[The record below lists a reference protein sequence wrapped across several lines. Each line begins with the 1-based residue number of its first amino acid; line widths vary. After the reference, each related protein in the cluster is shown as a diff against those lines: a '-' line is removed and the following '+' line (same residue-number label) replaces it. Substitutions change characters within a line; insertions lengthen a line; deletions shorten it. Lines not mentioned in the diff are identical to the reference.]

1 VTGPSVGSAWP
12 GASALV
18 TDIRAPAL
26 NLDQSIGQF
35 QYTYRFELVDAV
47 SGLHLGDVHP
57 IREASLR
64 HDTSQI
70 TKRSL
75 GLSLGR
81 ADTAAIN
88 VLTDRISPFMVI
100 PGIRCPDTVSGDW
113 PLGRYQFVDNPR
125 RVFTSGRLGQPQL
138 SDEMFLVDQPILA
151 GINGVGLNVDAAIIA
166 TLSGL
171 AITFDIE
178 PSNFTSADSW
188 GIGKNRGQI
197 LEALSVAGDYWSPWF
212 DNFGVLRFR
221 RTFDPAAAVP
231 DINLD
236 VGARVLR
243 SDILETDEVLTAP
256 NTFVV
261 ISNNSET
268 PEVPVVGIATVP
280 INAPN
285 SVANRGFA
293 ITKVVDLQISD
304 STQAAAVANGLA
316 QRQAIFE
323 QVQLSTAA
331 DPRHDGYNVVRWQ
344 GANWLELSWSLTL
357 KPGEPMSHVMRK
369 SYGPVN
375 TT

>member
-1 VTGPSVGSAWP
+1 MTAPGIGSAWP

-18 TDIRAPAL
+18 TDTRAPKL
-26 NLDQSIGQF
+26 NLDASIGQF

-47 SGLHLGDVHP
+47 SGLHLGDIHP
-57 IREASLR
+57 IRDASLR
-64 HDTSQI
+64 HDVSQI

-75 GLSLGR
+75 GLSLGSS
-81 ADTAAIN
+81 DTAAIN
-88 VLTDRISPFMVI
+88 TLTDRVSPFMVI
-100 PGIRCPDTVSGDW
+100 PGIPCPDTTSGDW

-138 SDEMFLVDQPILA
+138 SDEMFLVDQPVLA
-151 GINGVGLNVDAAIIA
+151 GINGVGKAVDAVIIE
-166 TLSGL
+166 TLTGL
-171 AITFDIE
+171 PGITLDME
-178 PSNFTSADSW
+178 PSSFTSADSW
-188 GIGKNRGQI
+188 GIGQNRGQI

-231 DINLD
+231 DIDMD
-236 VGARVLR
+236 VGARVFR
-243 SDILETDEVLTAP
+243 ADILETDEILTAP

-261 ISNNSET
+261 ISNNSDT
-268 PEVPVVGIATVP
+268 PEVPTVGIATVP

-293 ITKVVDLQISD
+293 ITKVVDLQVSD
-304 STQAAAVANGLA
+304 STQAAAIANGLA

-357 KPGEPMSHVMRK
+357 RPGEPMSHLMRK
-369 SYGPVN
+369 SY
-375 TT
+375 T

>member
-1 VTGPSVGSAWP
+1 MTGPSVGPAWP
-12 GASALV
+12 GAGALV
-18 TDIRAPAL
+18 TDTRAFAL

-47 SGLHLGDVHP
+47 SGLHLGDIHP
-57 IREASLR
+57 IRDAQLR
-64 HDTSQI
+64 HDVSQI

-75 GLSLGR
+75 GLSLGSS
-81 ADTAAIN
+81 DTAAIN
-88 VLTDRISPFMVI
+88 TLTDRVSPFMVI
-100 PGIRCPDTVSGDW
+100 PGIPCPDTTSGDW

-151 GINGVGLNVDAAIIA
+151 GITGVGKIVDAVIVEVLA
-166 TLSGL
+166 GL
-171 AITFDIE
+171 GITFDME
-178 PSNFTSADSW
+178 PSNFSSADSW

-212 DNFGVLRFR
+212 DNSGVLRFR

-231 DINLD
+231 DIDMD
-236 VGARVLR
+236 VGARVFR
-243 SDILETDEVLTAP
+243 ADILETDEVLTAP

-261 ISNNSET
+261 ISNNSTT
-268 PEVPVVGIATVP
+268 PEVATVGVATVP

-323 QVQLSTAA
+323 QVHLSTAA
-331 DPRHDGYNVVRWQ
+331 DPRHDGYNVIRWQ
-344 GANWLELSWSLTL
+344 GANWLELAWSLTL
-357 KPGEPMSHVMRK
+357 KAGEPMTHVMRK
-369 SYGPVN
+369 SYGPV
-375 TT
+375 TVT

>member
-1 VTGPSVGSAWP
+1 VTAPGIGSAWP

-18 TDIRAPAL
+18 TDTRADAL

-35 QYTYRFELVDAV
+35 QYTYRFELVNAV
-47 SGLHLGDVHP
+47 SGLHLGDIHP
-57 IREASLR
+57 IRSATIR

-70 TKRSL
+70 SKRTL
-75 GLSLGR
+75 GLALGK

-88 VLTDRISPFMVI
+88 ALTDRVVPFMVI
-100 PGIRCPDTVSGDW
+100 PGIPCPDTPSGDW

-125 RVFTSGRLGQPQL
+125 KVFTGGKLGQPSL
-138 SDEMFLVDQPILA
+138 VDEMFLVDQPILA
-151 GINGVGLNVDAAIIA
+151 GINGVGKVVDTVIVEVL
-166 TLSGL
+166 TDL
-171 AITFDIE
+171 AITFDME

-188 GIGKNRGQI
+188 GIGKRR
-197 LEALSVAGDYWSPWF
+197 GDYWSPWF

-221 RTFDPAAAVP
+221 RTFNPALRVP

-236 VGARVLR
+236 IGARVFR
-243 SDILETDEVLTAP
+243 ADILETDDVLTAP

-261 ISNNSET
+261 ISNNSAT
-268 PEVPVVGIATVP
+268 PEVPAVGTATVP

-293 ITKVVDLQISD
+293 ITKVVDLQVSD
-304 STQAAAVANGLA
+304 SAQAAAIANGLA

-331 DPRHDGYNVVRWQ
+331 DPRHDGYNVIRWQ

-357 KPGEPMSHVMRK
+357 KPGEPMTHTMRR
-369 SYGPVN
+369 SY
-375 TT
+375 T